1 MHRMLYSL
9 HVTMAVEALLIWS
22 MPIACDNTDEG
33 ACGSCQI
40 LLTVPNFCQSDVRH
54 LTPESNFAADKQQQ
68 QDELSALEAIYGGDC
83 VIAADH
89 TTCQV
94 PRLFCCLLG
103 LS

>member
-1 MHRMLYSL
+1 
-9 HVTMAVEALLIWS
+9 

-94 PRLFCCLLG
+94 PRLFCCLDW

>member
-1 MHRMLYSL
+1 M
-9 HVTMAVEALLIWS
+9 
-22 MPIACDNTDEG
+22 
-33 ACGSCQI
+33 
-40 LLTVPNFCQSDVRH
+40 TVPDFVSEQCEAPNTQA
-54 LTPESNFAADKQQQ
+54 NFAADKQQQ

-94 PRLFCCLLG
+94 PRLFCCLNW